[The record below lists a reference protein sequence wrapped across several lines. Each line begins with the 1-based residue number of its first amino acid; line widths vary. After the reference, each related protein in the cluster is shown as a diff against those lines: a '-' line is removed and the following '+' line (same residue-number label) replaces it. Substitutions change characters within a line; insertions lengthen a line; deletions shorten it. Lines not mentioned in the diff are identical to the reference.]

1 MSSARIV
8 YTPRS
13 DVTPEGESAAL
24 ASVYRFILFESS
36 ARKEATHPGGPD
48 DAKERP
54 KNDSRAK
61 SIIPK

>member
-1 MSSARIV
+1 MGSARIF
-8 YTPRS
+8 YTPHP
-13 DVTPEGESAAL
+13 DATPESEASAL
-24 ASVYRFILFESS
+24 ASVYRFLLDHHVKHEA
-36 ARKEATHPGGPD
+36 ARSGGPD